1 MHRHEEDPV
10 TLMQAHGVKPT
21 ANRILI
27 LRALLEAGRP
37 LSMTEIETALESV
50 DKSII
55 SRTLSAFREAR
66 LLHVLADG
74 GDSVRYEVCHCDA
87 EESDTD
93 RHVHF
98 HCRVCGRTFCLEE
111 LPVPAVACPAGF
123 RPEAAEYTLHGI
135 CPECR
140 RFAGPAGE

>member
-1 MHRHEEDPV
+1 MHKHEEDPV
-10 TLMQAHGVKPT
+10 ALMQEHGVKPT

-27 LRALLEAGRP
+27 LRALLEAERP

-55 SRTLSAFREAR
+55 SRNLSTFREAR

-74 GDSVRYEVCHCDA
+74 ESTRYEVCHCAA
-87 EESDTD
+87 EEEDTD

-98 HCRVCGRTFCLEE
+98 HCTRCGRTFCLEE
-111 LPVPAVACPAGF
+111 IPIPAVSL
-123 RPEAAEYTLHGI
+123 PEGYAADHVNFVVEGI
-135 CPECR
+135 CPHCT
-140 RFAGPAGE
+140 

>member
-1 MHRHEEDPV
+1 MHKHEEDPV
-10 TLMQAHGVKPT
+10 ALMQEHGVKPT

-27 LRALLEAGRP
+27 LRALLGAGRP
-37 LSMTEIETALESV
+37 LSMTEIETLLESV

-74 GDSVRYEVCHCDA
+74 SESIRYEVCHCASED
-87 EESDTD
+87 EDTD

-98 HCRVCGRTFCLEE
+98 HCTRCGRTFCLEE
-111 LPVPAVACPAGF
+111 IPVPAVSLPAGYSADHVNF
-123 RPEAAEYTLHGI
+123 VVEGI
-135 CPECR
+135 CPSCGG
-140 RFAGPAGE
+140 A

>member
-1 MHRHEEDPV
+1 MHKHEEDPV
-10 TLMQAHGVKPT
+10 ALMQEHGVKPT

-27 LRALLEAGRP
+27 LRTLLRAGRP
-37 LSMTEIETALESV
+37 LSMTEIETDLESV

-74 GDSVRYEVCHCDA
+74 ESPRYEVCHCAA
-87 EESDTD
+87 EEEDTD

-98 HCRVCGRTFCLEE
+98 HCTRCGRTFCLEE
-111 LPVPAVACPAGF
+111 IPIPAVSL
-123 RPEAAEYTLHGI
+123 PEGYAADHVNFVVEGI
-135 CPECR
+135 CPHCT
-140 RFAGPAGE
+140 

>member
-1 MHRHEEDPV
+1 MHKHEEDPV
-10 TLMQAHGVKPT
+10 ALMQEHGVKPT

-27 LRALLEAGRP
+27 LRTLLRAGRP
-37 LSMTEIETALESV
+37 LSMTEIETDLESV

-74 GDSVRYEVCHCDA
+74 ESTRYEVCHCAA
-87 EESDTD
+87 EEEDTD

-98 HCRVCGRTFCLEE
+98 HCTRCGRTFCLEE
-111 LPVPAVACPAGF
+111 IPIPAVSL
-123 RPEAAEYTLHGI
+123 PEGYAADHVNFVVEGI
-135 CPECR
+135 CPHCT
-140 RFAGPAGE
+140 

>member
-1 MHRHEEDPV
+1 MHKHEEDPE
-10 TLMQAHGVKPT
+10 TLMQEHGVKPT

-27 LRALLEAGRP
+27 LRTLLRAGRP
-37 LSMTEIETALESV
+37 LSMTEIETDLESV

-74 GDSVRYEVCHCDA
+74 ESTRYEVCHCAA
-87 EESDTD
+87 EEEDTD

-98 HCRVCGRTFCLEE
+98 HCTRCGRTFCLED
-111 LPVPAVACPAGF
+111 LPVPAVTMPAGYRADHVNF
-123 RPEAAEYTLHGI
+123 IVEGV
-135 CPECR
+135 CPNCT
-140 RFAGPAGE
+140 

>member
-1 MHRHEEDPV
+1 MHKHEEDPV
-10 TLMQAHGVKPT
+10 SLMQAHGVKPT

-27 LRALLEAGRP
+27 LWALLGAGRP
-37 LSMTEIETALESV
+37 LSMTEIETELESV

-74 GDSVRYEVCHCDA
+74 GDSIRYEVCHCAA
-87 EESDTD
+87 EDEDSD

-98 HCRVCGRTFCLEE
+98 HCTRCGRTFCLEE
-111 LPVPAVACPAGF
+111 LPVPAVTMPAGY
-123 RPEAAEYTLHGI
+123 RAEHVNFIVEGI
-135 CPECR
+135 CPNCI
-140 RFAGPAGE
+140 

>member
-1 MHRHEEDPV
+1 MHKHDEDPV
-10 TLMQAHGVKPT
+10 SLMQEHGVKPT

-27 LRALLEAGRP
+27 LRTLLQAGRP
-37 LSMTEIETALESV
+37 LSMTEIETDLESV

-74 GDSVRYEVCHCDA
+74 GESVRYEVCHCAA
-87 EESDTD
+87 EDEDTD

-98 HCRVCGRTFCLEE
+98 HCTRCGRTYCLEE
-111 LPVPAVACPAGF
+111 LPVPAVSL
-123 RPEAAEYTLHGI
+123 PEGYSADHVNFVVEGI
-135 CPECR
+135 CPACSG
-140 RFAGPAGE
+140 A

>member
-1 MHRHEEDPV
+1 MYKHEEDPV
-10 TLMQAHGVKPT
+10 SLMQAHGVKPT

-27 LRALLEAGRP
+27 LRALLGAGRP
-37 LSMTEIETALESV
+37 LSMTEIETELESV

-74 GDSVRYEVCHCDA
+74 GDCIRYEVCHCAA
-87 EESDTD
+87 EDEDTD

-98 HCRVCGRTFCLEE
+98 HCTRCGQTFCLEE
-111 LPVPAVACPAGF
+111 LPVPTVPMPAGYRAKHVNF
-123 RPEAAEYTLHGI
+123 IVEGI
-135 CPECR
+135 CPNC
-140 RFAGPAGE
+140 GN

>member
-1 MHRHEEDPV
+1 MHKHEEDPEA
-10 TLMQAHGVKPT
+10 LMQEHGVKPT

-27 LRALLEAGRP
+27 LRTLLRAGRP
-37 LSMTEIETALESV
+37 LSMTEIETDLESV

-74 GDSVRYEVCHCDA
+74 EGTRYEVCHCAA
-87 EESDTD
+87 EEEDTD

-98 HCRVCGRTFCLEE
+98 HCTRCGRTFCLED
-111 LPVPAVACPAGF
+111 LPVPAVTMPAGYRADHVNF
-123 RPEAAEYTLHGI
+123 IVEGV
-135 CPECR
+135 CPNCT
-140 RFAGPAGE
+140 

>member
-1 MHRHEEDPV
+1 MHKHEEDPV
-10 TLMQAHGVKPT
+10 SLMQAHGVKPT

-27 LRALLEAGRP
+27 LRALLGAGRP
-37 LSMTEIETALESV
+37 LSMTEIETELESV

-74 GDSVRYEVCHCDA
+74 DSIRYEVCHCAA
-87 EESDTD
+87 ENEDSD

-98 HCRVCGRTFCLEE
+98 HCTRCGRTFCLEE
-111 LPVPAVACPAGF
+111 LPVPAVTMPAGY
-123 RPEAAEYTLHGI
+123 RAEHVNFIVEGI
-135 CPECR
+135 CPNCI
-140 RFAGPAGE
+140 

>member
-10 TLMQAHGVKPT
+10 ALMQEHGVKPT

-37 LSMTEIETALESV
+37 LSMTEIETILESV

-55 SRTLSAFREAR
+55 SRNLSAFREAR
-66 LLHVLADG
+66 LLHMLADG
-74 GDSVRYEVCHCDA
+74 GEFIRYEVCHCAA
-87 EESDTD
+87 EEEDND

-98 HCRVCGRTFCLEE
+98 HCTRCGRTFCLEE
-111 LPVPAVACPAGF
+111 LPAPELTLPAGY
-123 RPEAAEYTLHGI
+123 RADHVNCVVEGV
-135 CPECR
+135 CPDCS
-140 RFAGPAGE
+140 

>member
-1 MHRHEEDPV
+1 MHKHHEDPV
-10 TLMQAHGVKPT
+10 SLMQAHGVKPT

-27 LRALLEAGRP
+27 LRALLGAGRP
-37 LSMTEIETALESV
+37 LSMTEIETELESV

-74 GDSVRYEVCHCDA
+74 DSIRYEVCHCAA
-87 EESDTD
+87 EDEDSD

-98 HCRVCGRTFCLEE
+98 HCTRCGRTFCLEE
-111 LPVPAVACPAGF
+111 LPVPAVMMPVGY
-123 RPEAAEYTLHGI
+123 RAEHVNFIVEGI
-135 CPECR
+135 CPNCI
-140 RFAGPAGE
+140 

>member
-1 MHRHEEDPV
+1 MHKHTEDPEA
-10 TLMQAHGVKPT
+10 LMQEHGVKPT

-27 LRALLEAGRP
+27 LRALLGAGRP
-37 LSMTEIETALESV
+37 LSMTEIETELESV

-74 GDSVRYEVCHCDA
+74 GDSIRYEVCHCAA
-87 EESDTD
+87 EDEDSD

-98 HCRVCGRTFCLEE
+98 HCTRCGRTFCLEE
-111 LPVPAVACPAGF
+111 LPVPAVTMPAGY
-123 RPEAAEYTLHGI
+123 RAEHVNFIVEGI
-135 CPECR
+135 CPNCI
-140 RFAGPAGE
+140 

>member
-1 MHRHEEDPV
+1 MHKHEEDPV
-10 TLMQAHGVKPT
+10 SLMQAHGVKPT

-27 LRALLEAGRP
+27 LRALLGAGRP
-37 LSMTEIETALESV
+37 LSMTEIETELESV

-74 GDSVRYEVCHCDA
+74 GDSIRYEVCHCAA
-87 EESDTD
+87 EDEDSD

-98 HCRVCGRTFCLEE
+98 HCTRCGRTFCLEE
-111 LPVPAVACPAGF
+111 LPVPAVTMPAGY
-123 RPEAAEYTLHGI
+123 RAEHVNFIVEGI
-135 CPECR
+135 CPNCI
-140 RFAGPAGE
+140 

>member
-1 MHRHEEDPV
+1 MHKHQEDPV
-10 TLMQAHGVKPT
+10 SLMQAHGVKPT

-27 LRALLEAGRP
+27 LRALLGAGRP
-37 LSMTEIETALESV
+37 LSMTEIETDLESV

-74 GDSVRYEVCHCDA
+74 DSIRYEVCHCAA
-87 EESDTD
+87 EDEDSD

-98 HCRVCGRTFCLEE
+98 HCTRCGRTFCLEE
-111 LPVPAVACPAGF
+111 LPVPAVTMPAGY
-123 RPEAAEYTLHGI
+123 RAEHVNFIVEGI
-135 CPECR
+135 CPNCI
-140 RFAGPAGE
+140 

>member
-1 MHRHEEDPV
+1 MHKHEENPV
-10 TLMQAHGVKPT
+10 SLMQAHGVKPT

-27 LRALLEAGRP
+27 LRALLGAGRP
-37 LSMTEIETALESV
+37 LSMTEIETELESV

-74 GDSVRYEVCHCDA
+74 GDSIRYEVCHCAA
-87 EESDTD
+87 EDEDSD

-98 HCRVCGRTFCLEE
+98 HCTRCGRTFCLEE
-111 LPVPAVACPAGF
+111 LPVPAVTMPAGY
-123 RPEAAEYTLHGI
+123 RAEHVNFIVEGI
-135 CPECR
+135 CPNCI
-140 RFAGPAGE
+140 

>member
-1 MHRHEEDPV
+1 MHKHQEDPV
-10 TLMQAHGVKPT
+10 SLMQAHGVKPT

-27 LRALLEAGRP
+27 LRALLGAGRP
-37 LSMTEIETALESV
+37 LSMTEIETELESV

-74 GDSVRYEVCHCDA
+74 DSIRYEVCHCAA
-87 EESDTD
+87 EEEDSD

-98 HCRVCGRTFCLEE
+98 HCTRCGRTFCLEE
-111 LPVPAVACPAGF
+111 LPVPAVTMPAGY
-123 RPEAAEYTLHGI
+123 RAEHVNFIVEGI
-135 CPECR
+135 CPNCI
-140 RFAGPAGE
+140 

>member
-1 MHRHEEDPV
+1 MHKHEEDPV
-10 TLMQAHGVKPT
+10 SLMQAHGVKPT

-27 LRALLEAGRP
+27 LRALLGAGRP
-37 LSMTEIETALESV
+37 LSMTEIETELESV

-74 GDSVRYEVCHCDA
+74 DSIRYEVCHCAA
-87 EESDTD
+87 EDEDSD

-98 HCRVCGRTFCLEE
+98 HCTRCGRTFCLEE
-111 LPVPAVACPAGF
+111 LPVPAVTMPAGY
-123 RPEAAEYTLHGI
+123 RAEHVNFIVEGI
-135 CPECR
+135 CPNCI
-140 RFAGPAGE
+140 

>member
-1 MHRHEEDPV
+1 MHKHEEDPV
-10 TLMQAHGVKPT
+10 SLMQAHGVKPT

-27 LRALLEAGRP
+27 LRALLGAGRP
-37 LSMTEIETALESV
+37 LSMTEIETELESV

-74 GDSVRYEVCHCDA
+74 DSIRYEVCHCAA
-87 EESDTD
+87 EEEDSD

-98 HCRVCGRTFCLEE
+98 HCTRCGRTFCLEE
-111 LPVPAVACPAGF
+111 LPVPAVTMPVGY
-123 RPEAAEYTLHGI
+123 RAEHVNFIVEGI
-135 CPECR
+135 CPNCI
-140 RFAGPAGE
+140 

>member
-1 MHRHEEDPV
+1 MHKHEEDPV
-10 TLMQAHGVKPT
+10 SLMQAHGVKPT

-27 LRALLEAGRP
+27 LRALLGAGRP
-37 LSMTEIETALESV
+37 LSMTEIETELESV

-74 GDSVRYEVCHCDA
+74 GDSLRYEVCHCAA
-87 EESDTD
+87 EDEDSD

-98 HCRVCGRTFCLEE
+98 HCTRCGRTFCLEE
-111 LPVPAVACPAGF
+111 LPVPAVTMPAGY
-123 RPEAAEYTLHGI
+123 RAEHVNFIVEGI
-135 CPECR
+135 CPNCI
-140 RFAGPAGE
+140 